1 MAPQIGAA
9 KAQISE
15 VADFFGLVF
24 LRVAWVGGCGRDHEV
39 VDDVAVVRII
49 DGDGSVAFLGKIQNI
64 FVAGVVDKPEVRDG
78 VGFQAAAAVPDA
90 AVLDATRICSA
101 L

>member
-78 VGFQAAAAVPDA
+78 VDRKSTRLNSSHVAISYAVFC
-90 AVLDATRICSA
+90 L
-101 L
+101 